1 MEPMFTTR
9 PELERSGMGF
19 SFMEAFMDDLTVE
32 SEPEKGTLVRMK
44 KMIGKGNQLWT
55 THSR

>member
-1 MEPMFTTR
+1 
-9 PELERSGMGF
+9 MGF